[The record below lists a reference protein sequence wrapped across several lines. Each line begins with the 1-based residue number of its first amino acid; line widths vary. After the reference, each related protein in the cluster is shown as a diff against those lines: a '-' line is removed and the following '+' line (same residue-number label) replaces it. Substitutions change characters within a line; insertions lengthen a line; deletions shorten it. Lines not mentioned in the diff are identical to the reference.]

1 MQSRPLTV
9 VGLVVTPDSAGA
21 GAAMTFE
28 GYQALNPSATQNIAF
43 VDFRPGAPDRTKAEL
58 AEANFS
64 PPDALVVPTSVRAL
78 GRVTAA
84 PFLLAA
90 VLALLLVVGCAYLL
104 ATSVRS
110 RRRDLAILRALG
122 SNSRQLRTAVHWQAT
137 LVAAAIVVVGLPL
150 GVVVGRRV
158 VSLLTT
164 ALGIVPGAR
173 AAGRPPAPRRRR
185 GAVLIA
191 NGLALLPAR
200 RAAPGRHRP
209 ALTRPLRAGSGRRD
223 PERDAGAA
231 EVGVADHDVAAVG
244 LGHRRGDRQPEAGTA
259 GVDPAGL
266 VEPAEPAQD
275 ELPLGGGNARPVVV
289 DVDPDPVARWRRP
302 RPAPSRPRAGRRC

>member
-1 MQSRPLTV
+1 MAPILDNPDVAAVMGAVIGSVSVDGADTPTLAFTSAKGGLGPTVLRGRSPASPGEIGLGAEVARHLGVGVGDTVEVAGVSGASRPLTV

-28 GYQALNPSATQNIAF
+28 TYQALNPSATQNIAL
-43 VDFRPGAPDRTKAEL
+43 VDFRQDASARSKTGL
-58 AEANFS
+58 ADANFS
-64 PPDALVVPTSVRAL
+64 PPDALIVPTSVRAL

-137 LVAAAIVVVGLPL
+137 LVAAAIVAVGLPL

-164 ALGIVPGAR
+164 ALGIVPGAEQPVGLLLL
-173 AAGRPPAPRRRR
+173 AVA

-200 RAAPGRHRP
+200 RAAR
-209 ALTRPLRAGSGRRD
+209 
-223 PERDAGAA
+223 
-231 EVGVADHDVAAVG
+231 VGIAQ
-244 LGHRRGDRQPEAGTA
+244 LSLDR
-259 GVDPAGL
+259 
-266 VEPAEPAQD
+266 
-275 ELPLGGGNARPVVV
+275 
-289 DVDPDPVARWRRP
+289 
-302 RPAPSRPRAGRRC
+302 

>member
-1 MQSRPLTV
+1 M
-9 VGLVVTPDSAGA
+9 
-21 GAAMTFE
+21 
-28 GYQALNPSATQNIAF
+28 
-43 VDFRPGAPDRTKAEL
+43 
-58 AEANFS
+58 
-64 PPDALVVPTSVRAL
+64 PTSVRAL

-137 LVAAAIVVVGLPL
+137 LVAAAIVAVGLPL

-164 ALGIVPGAR
+164 ALGIVPGAEQPVGLLLL
-173 AAGRPPAPRRRR
+173 AVA

-191 NGLALLPAR
+191 NGL
-200 RAAPGRHRP
+200 RAAPGPTGGPGRHRP
-209 ALTRPLRAGSGRRD
+209 ALTRPLRAGFRPRGPRARCGRR
-223 PERDAGAA
+223 R
-231 EVGVADHDVAAVG
+231 
-244 LGHRRGDRQPEAGTA
+244 
-259 GVDPAGL
+259 
-266 VEPAEPAQD
+266 
-275 ELPLGGGNARPVVV
+275 
-289 DVDPDPVARWRRP
+289 
-302 RPAPSRPRAGRRC
+302 GRRR